1 MDYLVILEVASRIR
15 KVQNK
20 LYKKISD
27 ETGVH
32 YTALEI
38 IVLLYDNNKIKNAKE
53 ICQLLSLKP
62 NLVSFHI
69 DKLVNDGF
77 LIREPI
83 NGDRRKIKLSITDKC
98 TPIGEYC
105 NKIRKQLYEK
115 FTNGCTSEEIDS
127 FYKFIL
133 KLKKN
138 TEATNI

>member
-1 MDYLVILEVASRIR
+1 MDYLVLLEVASRIR
-15 KVQNK
+15 NVQNK

-38 IVLLYDNNKIKNAKE
+38 IVLLYNNNKIKNAKE
-53 ICQLLSLKP
+53 ICQLLNLKP

-77 LIREPI
+77 LIRESI

-98 TPIGEYC
+98 APIGEYC

-115 FTNGCTSEEIDS
+115 FTTDCASEELDS

-138 TEATNI
+138 TEDTNI